1 MHDTCNKNCSFR
13 RENKR
18 NYIVSIYVHKH
29 IRIYMHDTQHIIYV
43 ACHACATG
51 IGINRVFGSMV
62 AVVFLDEKNK
72 KNHIINIYIFTD
84 IFVYTCMTRATRIVL
99 LNEKIKGIILLAY
112 MFTNIFVYTCMTRAT
127 RIVFLGRENKRI
139 YICYYVSCT
148 CNWNWYY
155 RVFESMVAV
164 VFQSVFYSKMH
175 QNNTFLF

>member
-1 MHDTCNKNCSFR
+1 MTRATRIVLLDEKIKGIILLAYMFTNIFVYTCMT
-13 RENKR
+13 R
-18 NYIVSIYVHKH
+18 NIYA
-29 IRIYMHDTQHIIYV
+29 
-43 ACHACATG
+43 ACHACATR

-62 AVVFLDEKNK
+62 AVVFLGGENK

-164 VFQSVFYSKMH
+164 VFQSVFYSKIH